1 MHYQASKGIRKSKLL
16 NPNIKKGFGNKAS
29 SMNETPARNNYKYVE
44 ITMPESGKQ
53 DKLRGNVPYR
63 NELDA
68 WKSGSKQLNSQY

>member
-1 MHYQASKGIRKSKLL
+1 
-16 NPNIKKGFGNKAS
+16 
-29 SMNETPARNNYKYVE
+29 MNETPARNNYKYVE
-44 ITMPESGKQ
+44 INMPESGKQ